1 MKRHFILVIIIFFFF
16 TELSYASQNE
26 YYDLINQAEETF
38 VLKRDQSCFAIYD
51 KAFKVKGAKYF
62 AKDAYVA
69 AEIAYYLKLNVQ
81 VKKYLKLSFELGM
94 PISALQSGNIFAA
107 IQRTS
112 LYPEILS
119 IYKTCKKPEFDIETR
134 EKVYNFCFSSDSI
147 KFLLRTNLPVQQ
159 QAYYRV
165 ENDFRSYLFDEFLTK
180 GIFPNE
186 NLIGIAS
193 DSIYADFIKRNN
205 KVDQWELAAKQF
217 FGDSEPELM
226 ENDFVSKFSFSVLLH
241 SQCSF
246 PKFQPY
252 LLNAVENGYMT
263 PSEYALLK
271 ETSVL
276 WNQDSKNPWD
286 DCTLQIAPAYFNIF
300 GFTPTS
306 KHQTYVDPKNT
317 ELILKVE
324 QNRAEIHMQKLSV
337 DNEKLK
343 LQKEL
348 GIRFFFGFLRL

>member
-1 MKRHFILVIIIFFFF
+1 MKRHFILVIILFFF

-94 PISALQSGNIFAA
+94 PISALKSGNIFAA

-119 IYKTCKKPEFDIETR
+119 IYKTCKKPAFDIETR

-252 LLNAVENGYMT
+252 LLNAVENGYLH

-300 GFTPTS
+300 RFTPTS
-306 KHQTYVDPKNT
+306 KYQTYVDPKNT